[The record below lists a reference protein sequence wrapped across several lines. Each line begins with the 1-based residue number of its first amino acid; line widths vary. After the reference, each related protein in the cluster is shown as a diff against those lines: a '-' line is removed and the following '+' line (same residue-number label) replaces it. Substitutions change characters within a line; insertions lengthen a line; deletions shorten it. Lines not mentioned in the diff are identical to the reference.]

1 MESLSLEIDNSNDE
15 LLNYIKYY
23 VEIKLSEYNLEYGVS
38 MSYDLRDTTILHTYK
53 TIRKKYLNDTK
64 FHLKKEKI
72 VKLVIENYI
81 SNQYLENQN

>member
-1 MESLSLEIDNSNDE
+1 MESIDIDNSTDE

-23 VEIKLSEYNLEYGVS
+23 VEIKLSEYNLEYGVD
-38 MSYDLRDTTILHTYK
+38 MTYNLRDTTILHTYQ

-64 FHLKKEKI
+64 FHLKKERI

-81 SNQYLENQN
+81 SKVYLENQN